1 MKKYTLV
8 LIFLSFCLSTFA
20 FEGISKTA
28 SSTDGYTVRLYQIDK
43 SVSPDSYEFYVRLK
57 SNNSQEF
64 FTWCFD
70 NLNEAM
76 EHFEWLKTINVVE
89 IKQEREGAEALG
101 YMVLLGTITLAEA
114 QKQAQKLPIT
124 TEKYDKRK
132 NWRNYSWEADVSSN
146 GYTNYWISKKQI
158 LNKNDWSSW
167 R

>member
-1 MKKYTLV
+1 MKKYV
-8 LIFLSFCLSTFA
+8 FILIFISFFWSAFA
-20 FEGISKTA
+20 FEGISKVA

-43 SVSPDSYEFYVRLK
+43 SVNPDQYEFYVQLK

-89 IKQEREGAEALG
+89 IKREREGAEALG
-101 YMVLLGTITLAEA
+101 YMVLFGTITLAEA
-114 QKQAQKLPIT
+114 QKQAQKLPT
-124 TEKYDKRK
+124 KEYDKRK
-132 NWRNYSWEADVSSN
+132 DWRNYSWEATVSSN

>member
-1 MKKYTLV
+1 MKKYILV
-8 LIFLSFCLSTFA
+8 LIFLSFVWSAFA

-28 SSTDGYTVRLYQIDK
+28 SSADGYTVSLYQIDK
-43 SVSPDSYEFYVRLK
+43 SVNPDCYEFYVRLK

-89 IKQEREGAEALG
+89 IKREREGAEALG
-101 YMVLLGTITLAEA
+101 YMVLFGTITLAEA

-124 TEKYDKRK
+124 TKKYDKRK
-132 NWRNYSWEADVSSN
+132 DWRNYSYKAEVSSN
-146 GYTNYWISKKQI
+146 GYTNYWISKRQR
-158 LNKNDWSSW
+158 DYPSW